1 MNMMENAVLPVS
13 QSGSVVVEVGTQH
26 FKKHGEKPTVT
37 ANFTSENIWMRKDL
51 GEIWGI
57 DEATTIYH
65 QWLGYKGR
73 SHSWEC
79 P

>member
-37 ANFTSENIWMRKDL
+37 ANFTSENI
-51 GEIWGI
+51 
-57 DEATTIYH
+57 
-65 QWLGYKGR
+65 
-73 SHSWEC
+73 
-79 P
+79 